1 MCGILV
7 CINQKSTENKLFNA
21 LDSMRHR
28 GPDDSGFIK
37 KSWFWA
43 GFNRLS
49 ILDLSKNGHQ
59 PMEGLPGQFIL
70 HNGEV
75 YNFKE
80 IRSELQSKGYS
91 FKSNTDTEVI
101 IKAFH
106 AWGNNAFTKFIGMY
120 ASVIIDQNTNQVH
133 LFRDQS
139 GVKPLYYFTA
149 PNGEIIIVSEP
160 KALKSLHPLQMNREK
175 INEILLFRSIV
186 GNATPIK
193 NLHSVLPGENI
204 TIKKNGLIT
213 KNYFAS
219 DNSSLDIQTTKK
231 YDDILTEAENLIISS
246 IKYRLISDVEIG
258 LQLSGGVDSSLIAAI
273 IQTHFKKQELH
284 SFSISFP
291 ENKFDE
297 SYYQKIVA
305 EKYGI
310 THHNIEFNEED
321 FINYLNKATWH
332 EDFPIIHPNSL
343 AIMKLTKYA
352 KQYVTVLLSGEG
364 ADETF
369 LGYPKYRILAHKNI
383 INLTNK
389 VPGLTKLLPPIGK
402 LKTLKNII
410 SLKGD
415 FSELFIKNSQT
426 ILKNMLI
433 DNSDDLVEKRLN
445 YVQTHNLQPETSLPK
460 YDQFTSLIPLLMRF
474 DRMSMSASIEGRV
487 PFCDHRLIEFTNS
500 LPLKYKIS
508 RAQLKILLKEIASKY
523 LPHDLIYRPKMGF
536 SLPLEKWMN
545 STKLTATIDI
555 LREPEFLDKNI
566 VNQNMLTQILNTRPY
581 TQDIA
586 ENIIWP
592 LLSVELWH
600 RTIIKD

>member
-1 MCGILV
+1 M
-7 CINQKSTENKLFNA
+7 
-21 LDSMRHR
+21 
-28 GPDDSGFIK
+28 
-37 KSWFWA
+37 
-43 GFNRLS
+43 
-49 ILDLSKNGHQ
+49 
-59 PMEGLPGQFIL
+59 
-70 HNGEV
+70 
-75 YNFKE
+75 
-80 IRSELQSKGYS
+80 
-91 FKSNTDTEVI
+91 
-101 IKAFH
+101 
-106 AWGNNAFTKFIGMY
+106 
-120 ASVIIDQNTNQVH
+120 
-133 LFRDQS
+133 
-139 GVKPLYYFTA
+139 
-149 PNGEIIIVSEP
+149 
-160 KALKSLHPLQMNREK
+160 
-175 INEILLFRSIV
+175 
-186 GNATPIK
+186 
-193 NLHSVLPGENI
+193 
-204 TIKKNGLIT
+204 
-213 KNYFAS
+213 
-219 DNSSLDIQTTKK
+219 
-231 YDDILTEAENLIISS
+231 
-246 IKYRLISDVEIG
+246 
-258 LQLSGGVDSSLIAAI
+258 
-273 IQTHFKKQELH
+273 
-284 SFSISFP
+284 
-291 ENKFDE
+291 
-297 SYYQKIVA
+297 
-305 EKYGI
+305 
-310 THHNIEFNEED
+310 
-321 FINYLNKATWH
+321 
-332 EDFPIIHPNSL
+332 
-343 AIMKLTKYA
+343 
-352 KQYVTVLLSGEG
+352 SGEG

-445 YVQTHNLQPETSLPK
+445 YVQTHNLQPETSLPE

>member
-7 CINQKSTENKLFNA
+7 CINQKSTENKLFDA

-37 KSWFWA
+37 KPWFWA

-106 AWGNNAFTKFIGMY
+106 AWGYNAFTKFIGMY

-175 INEILLFRSIV
+175 INEMLLFRSIV
-186 GNATPIK
+186 GNTTPIK
-193 NLHSVLPGENI
+193 NLYSVLPGENI
-204 TIKKNGLIT
+204 IIQKNGRVT

-219 DNSSLDIQTTKK
+219 DKSSQEIKTTEK
-231 YDDILTEAENLIISS
+231 YDDILTQAENLIISS

-369 LGYPKYRILAHKNI
+369 LGYPKYRILAHKKI

-433 DNSDDLVEKRLN
+433 DNSDDLVKKRLDFI
-445 YVQTHNLQPETSLPK
+445 QTNNLQPETSLPE
-460 YDQFTSLIPLLMRF
+460 YDQLTSLIPLLMRF

-545 STKLTATIDI
+545 STRLTATIDI

>member
-7 CINQKSTENKLFNA
+7 CINQKSTDNKLFDA

-37 KSWFWA
+37 KNWFWA

-120 ASVIIDQNTNQVH
+120 ASVIIDQNTNQIH
-133 LFRDQS
+133 LFRDQT
-139 GVKPLYYFTA
+139 GIKPLYYFIS

-160 KALKSLHPLQMNREK
+160 KALKSLYKLEMNREK
-175 INEILLFRSIV
+175 INEILLFKSIV
-186 GNATPIK
+186 GNTTPIK
-193 NLHSVLPGENI
+193 NLYSVLPGENI
-204 TIKKNGLIT
+204 IISKDGRLT
-213 KNYFAS
+213 KNYFTS
-219 DNSSLDIQTTKK
+219 NKSSLEANNTGK
-231 YDDILTEAENLIISS
+231 YEDILTQVENLIISS

-291 ENKFDE
+291 ENEFDE

-305 EKYGI
+305 KKYGI

-321 FINYLNKATWH
+321 FVNYLNKATWH
-332 EDFPIIHPNSL
+332 EDFPMIHPNSL

-364 ADETF
+364 ADEIF
-369 LGYPKYRILAHKNI
+369 LGYPKYRILAHRKI
-383 INLTNK
+383 INLSNK
-389 VPGLTKLLPPIGK
+389 VPGLIKLLPPIGK

-410 SLKGD
+410 SLRGD

-426 ILKNMLI
+426 KIKNMLI
-433 DNSDDLVEKRLN
+433 DNSDDLVKKRLN
-445 YVQTHNLQPETSLPK
+445 YIQTHNLQPETSLPE
-460 YDQFTSLIPLLMRF
+460 YDQLTSLIPLLMRF

-487 PFCDHRLIEFTNS
+487 PFCDHRLIEFVNS

-508 RAQLKILLKEIASKY
+508 SSQLKILLKEIASKY

-566 VNQNMLTQILNTRPY
+566 VNPNMLTEILNTRPY
-581 TQDIA
+581 TQDIT

-592 LLSVELWH
+592 LLSFELWH
-600 RTIIKD
+600 RSIIKE